1 MQGKKE
7 KALKA
12 REKPAALGPDLDLKG
27 FTRDVKSWQCCAVP
41 SLPKDV
47 AQQAL
52 NVGVRSDEK
61 GRAGTYFQI
70 DHSTVFSATQKM
82 FEGKA
87 EVMSTKEAF
96 EKYDWMKDYWWKV
109 VAVDADKYTAAAE
122 LEWDKGYFIRAL
134 EGQKITLPLQA
145 CLFISKDNLNQNV
158 HNIIIAEP
166 NSEMQIITGCTVH
179 PNVQRGLHVG
189 ISEFFVKEGAKLTF
203 TMIHNW
209 AQDFDVRP
217 RTGALIEDGATFANN
232 YVCLKPV
239 KSLQMYPVAYCKGT
253 NSRARFNSILYGTE
267 NSYMDVGSKVVL
279 QGAGSRGEVIARAIA
294 SDNSQIYARGM
305 LIGEHEDCKAHLEC
319 RGLLL
324 SDSAMIHAIPELIA
338 KVEGAELS
346 HEAAVGKIA
355 EEQIQ
360 YLMARGF
367 SELEAEALIVRGFM
381 DVSIFGLP
389 SQLQE
394 EIKKTVDITTARVL

>member
-12 REKPAALGPDLDLKG
+12 KEKPAALGPDLDVTG
-27 FTRDVKSWQCCAVP
+27 FTRNVKPWRYTPMSF
-41 SLPKDV
+41 LPKNITERSV
-47 AQQAL
+47 
-52 NVGVRSDEK
+52 NVGIRPDEK
-61 GRAGTYFQI
+61 SRAGTYFQI

-87 EVMSTKEAF
+87 EIMSTEEAF
-96 EKYDWMKDYWWKV
+96 EKYDWMDDYWWKV
-109 VAVDADKYTAAAE
+109 VAVDADKYTALAE
-122 LEWDKGYFIRAL
+122 MEWDKGYFIRAL

-158 HNIIIAEP
+158 HNVIIAEP
-166 NSEMQIITGCTVH
+166 NSELQIITGCTVH
-179 PNVQRGLHVG
+179 TNVQRGLHVG
-189 ISEFFVKEGAKLTF
+189 VSEFFVKEGANLTF

-209 AQDFDVRP
+209 AQNFDVRP
-217 RTGALIEDGATFANN
+217 RSGAIIEEGATFVNN

-239 KSLQMYPVAYCKGT
+239 KSLQMYPVAYCKGA
-253 NSRARFNSILYGTE
+253 NSRARFNSILYGAD
-267 NSYMDVGSKVVL
+267 NSYLDVGSKVVL
-279 QGAGSRGEVIARAIA
+279 QGAGSRGEVTARAIA
-294 SDNSQIYARGM
+294 SDSAQIYSRG
-305 LIGEHEDCKAHLEC
+305 LLVGEHGNSKAHLEC

-324 SDSAMIHAIPELIA
+324 SDSSFIHAVPELIA
-338 KVEGAELS
+338 KAEGAELS

-355 EEQIQ
+355 EDQIQ

-367 SELEAEALIVRGFM
+367 SESEAESLIVRGFM
-381 DVSIFGLP
+381 DVSIFGMP

-394 EIKKTVDITTARVL
+394 EIKKMVDITTARVL